1 MQSWLSEETRS
12 GRGFLPQGCDT
23 GMYSG
28 SPYLLSTL
36 VRIMPCTLHEER
48 KAAMS
53 SLLEMKLRVA
63 ESLLNATA
71 FLKGRT
77 EAAF

>member
-1 MQSWLSEETRS
+1 
-12 GRGFLPQGCDT
+12 
-23 GMYSG
+23 MYSG

-36 VRIMPCTLHEER
+36 VHIMPCSLHEER
-48 KAAMS
+48 KVAMS
-53 SLLEMKLRVA
+53 SLLEMELRVA
-63 ESLLNATA
+63 ESPLNATA